1 MTSMF
6 EYPWLS
12 DIFGD
17 PEVSAHLSA
26 CTQLERILRIEAA
39 YSRVLG
45 NKPAALVVEAVQVT
59 PQDLMLG
66 AAVDGLLVRL
76 GL

>member
-1 MTSMF
+1 M
-6 EYPWLS
+6 
-12 DIFGD
+12 
-17 PEVSAHLSA
+17 
-26 CTQLERILRIEAA
+26 LRIEAA

-45 NKPAALVVEAVQVT
+45 NEVAALAVEAVQIT

-66 AAVDGLLVRL
+66 AATDGLPVRL

>member
-1 MTSMF
+1 MF
-6 EYPWLS
+6 EHPWLS
-12 DIFGD
+12 GVFGD

-26 CTQLERILRIEAA
+26 DTQLARMLRIEAA

-45 NKPAALVVEAVQVT
+45 NEAAALAVEAVQVT
-59 PQDLMLG
+59 PQDLMRG
-66 AAVDGLLVRL
+66 AAVAGLPVRL

>member
-17 PEVSAHLSA
+17 PEVSAHLFA

-45 NKPAALVVEAVQVT
+45 NEAAALAMEAVQIT

-66 AAVDGLLVRL
+66 AATDGLPVRL